1 MSSVFWIVTLLVC
14 AVLAGIWIASH
25 EDEHN
30 RQRKLR
36 RIRKRLEQIEEAKNN
51 EGSNGDD

>member
-1 MSSVFWIVTLLVC
+1 MSSVFWIVTLIVC

>member
-1 MSSVFWIVTLLVC
+1 MSSAFWIVTLIIC
-14 AVLAGIWIASH
+14 AVLAGIWLMSH

-36 RIRKRLEQIEEAKNN
+36 RIRKRLEQIEEAKRS
-51 EGSNGDD
+51 EGDNADD

>member
-1 MSSVFWIVTLLVC
+1 MSTLFWIFALLAC
-14 AVLAGIWIASH
+14 AVLAGIWLVTH

-36 RIRKRLEQIEEAKNN
+36 RIQKRLEQIEAKKQSQGENN
-51 EGSNGDD
+51 DA